1 MKRTL
6 ALLLALLLLT
16 GCAPTPAND
25 NAVTFY
31 YPRKNYVYSFMEAAI
46 GSESRD
52 SADMDLE
59 YLLRL
64 YLLGPTEENLES
76 IYPIGTQLQ
85 SLTQTGTALTV
96 FLSPGSNRMADI
108 SFTLAGACLAKTCF
122 GLDDFSMVTIRSGD
136 RDVSFRPDDLIFQDT
151 SATLEDTRKE
161 ENP

>member
-1 MKRTL
+1 MKRTF

-16 GCAPTPAND
+16 GCAPTPTND

-46 GSESRD
+46 GSESRE

-76 IYPIGTQLQ
+76 IYPTGTQLQ
-85 SLTQTGTALTV
+85 SLTQVGTALTV

-122 GLDDFSMVTIRSGD
+122 GLGDFTMVTIRSGD

-151 SATLEDTRKE
+151 SATLEDTQKE